1 MRLDHYLLFAL
12 VCAVLIELIH
22 AQGAITWMSKST
34 RKELAGALLK
44 AWDEQDRALSNMH
57 WEEVRSLNSSRQSK
71 HFGPGKRRKRNPGR
85 YLLEL
90 FIKES
95 IGNLEVGPK
104 CMDWGET
111 YIQRFTGCKEQY
123 LYKFK
128 NEILTFRH
136 PKVGQRFGALTGDLG
151 RYSKS
156 YLDSGPKFDLLI
168 VTQVFEHVPNFW
180 KAIKALKLLL
190 NPGGIVLFTVPF
202 AYIFHPF
209 PGDFWR
215 YSPMGILH
223 VFESAG
229 FNVCKLVANGMRTVQ
244 MHALGLTLGDIPDI
258 KYLVETRSYFSL
270 LKWSQDYAMIAQLPG
285 AVDGEG
291 RGGRCTIPHFNLTNE
306 IAVEDI
312 RKMADGGYQPPPEPL
327 FP

>member
-1 MRLDHYLLFAL
+1 MNNALFCL
-12 VCAVLIELIH
+12 GLIILGAHISI
-22 AQGAITWMSKST
+22 AQGPLGWMSIST
-34 RKELAGALLK
+34 REALARDLVQ
-44 AWDEQDRALSNMH
+44 AWDEQDRALSGLN
-57 WEEVRSLNSSRQSK
+57 WKEVKSFNASRQSAN
-71 HFGPGKRRKRNPGR
+71 FGPGKRRGKNPGR
-85 YLLEL
+85 FLLEV
-90 FIKES
+90 FVKEVAE
-95 IGNLEVGPK
+95 NVALGPK
-104 CMDWGET
+104 CMDWGKT
-111 YIQRFTGCKEQY
+111 YIQRFSGCKEQY

-136 PKVGQRFGALTGDLG
+136 PRKGKKFGAMTGDLG
-151 RYSKS
+151 WYSKS
-156 YLDSGPKFDLLI
+156 YLNSGPKFDLLI

-291 RGGRCTIPHFNLTNE
+291 RGGRCTIPHFHLTNE